1 MDLCKD
7 AELKKMLMRDKGGC
21 MILNLIMQCGLKFQ
35 LAVQKR
41 GSLTAIIQ
49 MSCIGKCAGARRL
62 PVLIFSHWSID

>member
-1 MDLCKD
+1 MIYMDLCKD

-41 GSLTAIIQ
+41 GEPHCYHSNEL
-49 MSCIGKCAGARRL
+49 
-62 PVLIFSHWSID
+62 HW